1 MDNRGVAA
9 SINSISV
16 VPVLSG
22 DPLSQA
28 RELFREY
35 GRLPGVTPCVQDFEA
50 EIAAL
55 PGKYAPPGGR
65 LLLAVPG
72 TLESSGNVIGCGA
85 LRPWEEDAC
94 EMKRVF
100 VRPAFRGS
108 GAGRALVNE
117 LIAQAR
123 TIGYRRMLLDTL
135 PWMKEAHS
143 LYRAIGF
150 REIPSYQKNPIAGA
164 LFFELQLR

>member
-1 MDNRGVAA
+1 MDNRNVAP
-9 SINSISV
+9 SISI
-16 VPVLSG
+16 VPATG
-22 DPLSQA
+22 ERLSQA

-35 GRLPGVTPCVQDFEA
+35 GRLPGVAPCVQDFEA

-55 PGKYAPPGGR
+55 PGKYAPPEGC
-65 LLLAVPG
+65 LLLAVPEG
-72 TLESSGNVIGCGA
+72 SGNAIGCGA
-85 LRPWEEDAC
+85 LRPWDDESC

-100 VRPAFRGS
+100 VRPMLRGA

-123 TIGYRRMLLDTL
+123 AMGYRKVLLDTL
-135 PWMKEAHS
+135 PWMREAHA

-150 REIPSYQKNPIAGA
+150 REIPSYQKNPVSGA
-164 LFFELQLR
+164 LFFELNLR

>member
-1 MDNRGVAA
+1 MDNRDVSALF
-9 SINSISV
+9 SV
-16 VPVLSG
+16 VPALSG
-22 DPLSQA
+22 DPLSKA

-35 GRLPGVTPCVQDFEA
+35 GRLPGVTPCVQDFDA

-55 PGKYAPPGGR
+55 PGKYAPPRGC
-65 LLLAVPG
+65 LLLALPESA
-72 TLESSGNVIGCGA
+72 ESSGNAIGCGA
-85 LRPWEEDAC
+85 LRPWGEDAC

-117 LIAQAR
+117 LIVQAR
-123 TIGYRRMLLDTL
+123 TIGYRNILLDTL
-135 PWMKEAHS
+135 PWMREAHA

-150 REIPSYQKNPIAGA
+150 REIPSYQKNPVPDAR
-164 LFFELQLR
+164 FFELNLH